1 MLFTLREATPDDAT
15 TIAGFNLAMAEETE
29 GKTLKPELIGPGV
42 DALLHDERKGRYWV
56 AESDGRVVGQIMVT
70 YEWSDWRNATIWWIQ
85 SVYVHPDH
93 RRQGVFSALYRH
105 VEDIARRA
113 DGVCGLRLY
122 VERDNTRAQDT
133 YTALGMSKDNY
144 LVMESM
150 FDS

>member
-1 MLFTLREATPDDAT
+1 MPFTLREATPDDAA
-15 TIAGFNLAMAEETE
+15 TIAGFNSAMAEETE
-29 GKTLKPELIGPGV
+29 GKALERERIGPGV
-42 DALLHDERKGRYWV
+42 AALLDDKRKGRSWV
-56 AESDGRVVGQIMVT
+56 AESGDRVVGQIMVT

-85 SVYVHPDH
+85 SVYVHPEH
-93 RRQGVFSALYRH
+93 RHQGVFSALYRH
-105 VEDIARRA
+105 VENIARRA

-122 VERDNTRAQDT
+122 VETGNLRAQDT

>member
-1 MLFTLREATPDDAT
+1 MAFTLREATPDDTA
-15 TIAGFNLAMAEETE
+15 TIAGFNSAMAEETE
-29 GKTLKPELIGPGV
+29 GKALASERIGAGV
-42 DALLHDERKGRYWV
+42 AALLEDERKGRYWV
-56 AESDGRVVGQIMVT
+56 AESDDRVVGQIMVT

-85 SVYVHPDH
+85 SVYVHPEH
-93 RRQGVFSALYRH
+93 RRQGVFTALYRH

-122 VERDNTRAQDT
+122 VEKANSRAQET